1 MRNLSVFIRLLYQF
15 NQRIEWQKVNN
26 LIKNDISCRIAY
38 ATHLYP
44 RPKGR
49 GFTFDV
55 IKKAQMA
62 PFYWTYL
69 FTVLTICMISNSAK
83 LFTLKQLS
91 HFKVKIF
98 DFTVTKKCYAD
109 ACTELEDVARLQ
121 PLQHGMSKKACAE
134 IHLKYNAGQTSIEET
149 DMPQYKAPLR
159 DMQFV
164 LHELLNAED
173 HYAKLPAFQENVSRE
188 LVDQYL
194 EAAADFCENELSPLN
209 QVGDREGCTWNDG
222 VVTTPTGFKE
232 AYQKYIELGFPSLS
246 AEEQYGGQGLPVS
259 LGNVISE
266 MVGTA
271 NWAWGMYPGLS
282 HGAVRTLEH
291 HGSDE
296 QKATYLPK
304 LVSGEWTGT
313 MCLTESHAGSDLGI
327 IRTKAEPQADGS
339 YAISGEKIFISAGEH
354 DMAENIVHIVL
365 ARLPGA
371 PKGTKGISLFIVP
384 KFNLNADG
392 SLGERNGVRCGS
404 IEHKMG
410 IHGNATC
417 VINFD
422 NAKGFLIGPEN
433 RGLNC
438 MFTFM
443 NTARIGTAIQGLS
456 ASEGSF
462 QGALAYA
469 KDRLAMRSLSGPKAP
484 EKEADPIIVH
494 PAVRNMLLTQKA
506 FAEGGRALVYLL
518 SLHADIVEQGATE
531 EERKFSDNIL
541 SLLTP
546 IAKAFLT
553 ETGSESAKHGV
564 QVFGGHGFIS
574 EHGME
579 QIVRDTRISCLY
591 EGTTEIQAIDLL
603 GRKVLGTQ
611 GAMLK
616 DFTKIIHKF
625 AEANKD
631 NAAMQEFVEPLAALN
646 KEWGD
651 LTMQIGMRAMQ
662 NPEEVGAAA
671 VDYMYFSGYV
681 TLAYLWARMALVAQE
696 ALAAGTTDV
705 DFYNAKVTTA
715 RFYFKKILPRVRSHV
730 DVIATGVEPL
740 FALDAEH
747 FAF

>member
-1 MRNLSVFIRLLYQF
+1 MRL
-15 NQRIEWQKVNN
+15 
-26 LIKNDISCRIAY
+26 
-38 ATHLYP
+38 
-44 RPKGR
+44 
-49 GFTFDV
+49 
-55 IKKAQMA
+55 
-62 PFYWTYL
+62 FYWTYL
-69 FTVLTICMISNSAK
+69 FTVLTICIISNSAK

-121 PLQHGMSKKACAE
+121 PLQHGMSNKACAE

-705 DFYNAKVTTA
+705 DFYNAKVATA

>member
-1 MRNLSVFIRLLYQF
+1 
-15 NQRIEWQKVNN
+15 
-26 LIKNDISCRIAY
+26 
-38 ATHLYP
+38 
-44 RPKGR
+44 
-49 GFTFDV
+49 
-55 IKKAQMA
+55 
-62 PFYWTYL
+62 
-69 FTVLTICMISNSAK
+69 
-83 LFTLKQLS
+83 
-91 HFKVKIF
+91 
-98 DFTVTKKCYAD
+98 
-109 ACTELEDVARLQ
+109 
-121 PLQHGMSKKACAE
+121 
-134 IHLKYNAGQTSIEET
+134 
-149 DMPQYKAPLR
+149 MPQYKAPLR

-164 LHELLNAED
+164 LHELLNAEE
-173 HYAKLPAFQENVSRE
+173 HYSKLPAFKDSVSRE

-209 QVGDREGCTWNDG
+209 QVGDREGCRWNDG

-246 AEEQYGGQGLPVS
+246 VPEEHGGQGLPGS
-259 LGNVISE
+259 LATTISE

-282 HGAVRTLEH
+282 HGAVRTIEH

-296 QKATYLPK
+296 QKALYLPK
-304 LVSGEWTGT
+304 LVTGEWTGT
-313 MCLTESHAGSDLGI
+313 MCLTESQAGSDLGI
-327 IRTKAEPQADGS
+327 IRAKAEPNADGS
-339 YAISGEKIFISAGEH
+339 YAITGEKIFISAGEH
-354 DMAENIVHIVL
+354 DMADNIIHIVL

-384 KFNLNADG
+384 KFNVNADG
-392 SLGERNGVRCGS
+392 SISDRNAVRCGS

-422 NAKGFLIGPEN
+422 NAKGYLIGPEN
-433 RGLNC
+433 RGLYC

-443 NTARIGTAIQGLS
+443 NTARIGTAVQGLS
-456 ASEGSF
+456 ASESAF

-469 KDRLAMRSLSGPKAP
+469 KDRLAMRSLSGPKFP

-506 FAEGGRALVYLL
+506 FAEGARALVYLL
-518 SLHADIVEQGATE
+518 CQYSDIVEQGATE
-531 EERKFSDNIL
+531 DERKAADNIL

-579 QIVRDTRISCLY
+579 QIVRDTRIACLY
-591 EGTTEIQAIDLL
+591 EGTTEIQALDLL
-603 GRKVLGTQ
+603 GRKVLQTQ

-616 DFTKIIHKF
+616 DFTKIIHQF
-625 AEANKD
+625 VESNKE
-631 NAAMQEFVEPLAALN
+631 NADLKEFVEPLAALN

-651 LTMQIGMRAMQ
+651 LTMLRLTTCTSLAM
-662 NPEEVGAAA
+662 
-671 VDYMYFSGYV
+671 
-681 TLAYLWARMALVAQE
+681 
-696 ALAAGTTDV
+696 
-705 DFYNAKVTTA
+705 
-715 RFYFKKILPRVRSHV
+715 
-730 DVIATGVEPL
+730 
-740 FALDAEH
+740 
-747 FAF
+747 